1 MNPKSRA
8 PRGASYP
15 VTISTPFGV
24 LRLAYVLDEET
35 CPGCGKLHGHAVM
48 LDASP
53 RLKGGDADDFLWM
66 LPELLAGVG
75 DLAYLYCVTSRPG
88 AAVGA

>member
-1 MNPKSRA
+1 MQSTAHTRK
-8 PRGASYP
+8 GASYP

-24 LRLAYVLDEET
+24 LRLAYTLDDHV
-35 CPGCGKLHGHAVM
+35 CPDCGAHHGQVVM

-53 RLKGGDADDFLWM
+53 RLKRGEADGFLEM
-66 LPELLAGVG
+66 LPDLLAGVG
-75 DLAYLYCVTSRPG
+75 ELAFAHCVTSRL

>member
-1 MNPKSRA
+1 MKNRSSRVA
-8 PRGASYP
+8 PATYP

-24 LRLAYVLDEET
+24 LRLAYTLDGEP
-35 CPGCGKLHGHAVM
+35 CPDCGAHHGRVVM

-53 RLKGGDADDFLWM
+53 RLKYGEADEFL
-66 LPELLAGVG
+66 ELLPDLLSSVG
-75 DLAYLYCVTSRPG
+75 ELALVHCVTSRP

>member
-1 MNPKSRA
+1 MQGKSRT
-8 PRGASYP
+8 PKGASFP

-24 LRLAYVLDEET
+24 LRLAYTLDGEP
-35 CPGCGKLHGHAVM
+35 CLDCGAHHGQVVM

-53 RLKGGDADDFLWM
+53 RLKGGEADEFL
-66 LPELLAGVG
+66 ELLPDLLASVG
-75 DLAYLYCVTSRPG
+75 ELAFAHCVTSRP